1 MLNIPSGF
9 SFFPLEKKKQNP
21 KTAASNYWS
30 GNSDIVGLE
39 TVTSPCVFGT
49 VRLEC
54 RKNRKTRIGV
64 LLQLK
69 ETSWCLDF
77 STLQLFQNVRQ
88 A

>member
-9 SFFPLEKKKQNP
+9 SFFPLEE
-21 KTAASNYWS
+21 KTAASNYSS
-30 GNSDIVGLE
+30 GNSDVGLE

-49 VRLEC
+49 MKLEC
-54 RKNRKTRIGV
+54 KKKRKTNVGV

-69 ETSWCLDF
+69 ETSWCVDF
-77 STLQLFQNVRQ
+77 STLQLFQNVQQ